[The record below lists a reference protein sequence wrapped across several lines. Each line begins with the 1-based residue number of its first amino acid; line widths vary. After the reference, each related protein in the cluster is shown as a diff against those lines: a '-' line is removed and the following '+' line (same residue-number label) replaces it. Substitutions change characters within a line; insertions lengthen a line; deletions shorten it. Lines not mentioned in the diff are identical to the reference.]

1 MFVVFRSAYFK
12 KFMNVFERSFAIFTS
27 RIMHLVCSHKILN
40 FCITPVNVF
49 FFSWNDCSTTEE
61 IKNKG
66 YAKLW
71 GTNKVQYIMGADKQW
86 MAEYSIFD
94 ILKFILG
101 SKAWGNKT
109 KEFIIE
115 PQDDF
120 FCFIPPSLMQPS
132 MNVNILELVYL
143 LLS

>member
-1 MFVVFRSAYFK
+1 
-12 KFMNVFERSFAIFTS
+12 
-27 RIMHLVCSHKILN
+27 
-40 FCITPVNVF
+40 
-49 FFSWNDCSTTEE
+49 
-61 IKNKG
+61 
-66 YAKLW
+66 
-71 GTNKVQYIMGADKQW
+71 
-86 MAEYSIFD
+86 MAEYTIFD

-132 MNVNILELVYL
+132 MNVNIYWNWSICYWAKRLIYRIMPNFQGLLVL
-143 LLS
+143 LTECTEGRLLFLRSFHQHIIMYVTDCQLWFQVNFDLTHGRLILNLLCFLALIHE

>member
-1 MFVVFRSAYFK
+1 
-12 KFMNVFERSFAIFTS
+12 
-27 RIMHLVCSHKILN
+27 
-40 FCITPVNVF
+40 
-49 FFSWNDCSTTEE
+49 
-61 IKNKG
+61 
-66 YAKLW
+66 
-71 GTNKVQYIMGADKQW
+71 